1 MLAEATNPIIRWEY
15 LRDQWDQIR
24 TALVQHIE
32 LTLLAVGLGLV
43 VASVLAAIALRYR
56 WTAGPITT
64 FTAFVYTIPSVAL
77 FGLLVPYTGVSKTTA
92 VIPLVGYT
100 LLVLVT
106 SILAGF
112 RSVPPSVRDAAE
124 GMGLSPARRV
134 LTVELPLAVPYIIT
148 GIRVATVTTVGLV
161 TVAAIVGEGGLGRL
175 ILDGLRR
182 TFWTPM
188 TSAPRCRS
196 SSPWCSTC
204 PCGAWAGPSPRG
216 PAAAGRALD
225 DHGRPVIL
233 AAAQAVRRDIGL
245 LEWLFDAGTW
255 TGSQRH
261 PRRRRRLHP
270 PVRGGGRRRRP

>member
-15 LRDQWDQIR
+15 LRDQWDQVR
-24 TALVQHIE
+24 TALVQHVE
-32 LTLLAVGLGLV
+32 LTLVAVGLGLV

-56 WTAGPITT
+56 WTTGPITT

-77 FGLLVPYTGVSKTTA
+77 FGLLVPYTGVSRTTA

-106 SILAGF
+106 SILTGF

-134 LTVELPLAVPYIIT
+134 FTVELPLAVPYIVT

-188 TSAPRCRS
+188 TV
-196 SSPWCSTC
+196 
-204 PCGAWAGPSPRG
+204 GASLSIILALVLDLSLWGL
-216 PAAAGRALD
+216 GRALT
-225 DHGRPVIL
+225 P
-233 AAAQAVRRDIGL
+233 
-245 LEWLFDAGTW
+245 W
-255 TGSQRH
+255 T
-261 PRRRRRLHP
+261 RRRRAGARASA
-270 PVRGGGRRRRP
+270 R

>member
-15 LRDQWDQIR
+15 LRDQWDQVR
-24 TALVQHIE
+24 TALVQHVE
-32 LTLLAVGLGLV
+32 LTLVAVGLGLV
-43 VASVLAAIALRYR
+43 VASVLAAIALRFR
-56 WTAGPITT
+56 WTTGPITT

-106 SILAGF
+106 SILTGF

-134 LTVELPLAVPYIIT
+134 FTVELPLAVPYIVT

-188 TSAPRCRS
+188 TV
-196 SSPWCSTC
+196 
-204 PCGAWAGPSPRG
+204 GASLSIILALVLDLSLWGL
-216 PAAAGRALD
+216 GRALTPWTR
-225 DHGRPVIL
+225 H
-233 AAAQAVRRDIGL
+233 RR
-245 LEWLFDAGTW
+245 A
-255 TGSQRH
+255 
-261 PRRRRRLHP
+261 
-270 PVRGGGRRRRP
+270 GGRARASAR

>member
-1 MLAEATNPIIRWEY
+1 MLVADVLAEATNPIIRWEY
-15 LRDQWDQIR
+15 LRDQWDQVR
-24 TALVQHIE
+24 TALVQHVE
-32 LTLLAVGLGLV
+32 LTLVAVGLGLV
-43 VASVLAAIALRYR
+43 VASVLAALALRYR

-106 SILAGF
+106 SILTGF

-134 LTVELPLAVPYIIT
+134 FTVELPLAVPYIVT

-188 TSAPRCRS
+188 TV
-196 SSPWCSTC
+196 
-204 PCGAWAGPSPRG
+204 GASLSIILALVLDLSLWGL
-216 PAAAGRALD
+216 GRALT
-225 DHGRPVIL
+225 P
-233 AAAQAVRRDIGL
+233 
-245 LEWLFDAGTW
+245 W
-255 TGSQRH
+255 T
-261 PRRRRRLHP
+261 RRRRAASR
-270 PVRGGGRRRRP
+270 

>member
-15 LRDQWDQIR
+15 LRDQWDQVR
-24 TALVQHIE
+24 TALVQHVE
-32 LTLLAVGLGLV
+32 LTLVAVGLGLV

-77 FGLLVPYTGVSKTTA
+77 FGLLVPYTGVSQTTA

-106 SILAGF
+106 SILTGF
-112 RSVPPSVRDAAE
+112 RSVPASVRDAAE
-124 GMGLSPARRV
+124 GMGLSSTRRV
-134 LTVELPLAVPYIIT
+134 FTVELPLAVPYIVT
-148 GIRVATVTTVGLV
+148 GLRVATVTTVGLV

-188 TSAPRCRS
+188 TV
-196 SSPWCSTC
+196 
-204 PCGAWAGPSPRG
+204 GASLSIILALVLDVSLWGL
-216 PAAAGRALD
+216 GRALTPWTR
-225 DHGRPVIL
+225 HRR
-233 AAAQAVRRDIGL
+233 AASR
-245 LEWLFDAGTW
+245 
-255 TGSQRH
+255 
-261 PRRRRRLHP
+261 
-270 PVRGGGRRRRP
+270 

>member
-15 LRDQWDQIR
+15 LRDQWDQVR
-24 TALVQHIE
+24 TALVQHVE
-32 LTLLAVGLGLV
+32 LTLVAVGLGLV

-56 WTAGPITT
+56 WTTGPITT

-77 FGLLVPYTGVSKTTA
+77 FGLLVPYTGVSRTTA

-106 SILAGF
+106 SILTGF

-134 LTVELPLAVPYIIT
+134 FTVELPLAVPYIVT

-188 TSAPRCRS
+188 TV
-196 SSPWCSTC
+196 
-204 PCGAWAGPSPRG
+204 GASLSIILALVLDLSLWGL
-216 PAAAGRALD
+216 GRALT
-225 DHGRPVIL
+225 P
-233 AAAQAVRRDIGL
+233 
-245 LEWLFDAGTW
+245 W
-255 TGSQRH
+255 T
-261 PRRRRRLHP
+261 RRRRA
-270 PVRGGGRRRRP
+270 GGRASAR